1 MGSFGVEAARLSR
14 TPRLLVAANLPM
26 LAAFLLPYAEHFRE
40 RGWQVDALANG
51 ATRDE
56 QAVSAF
62 DHVYDISWTRSPKDV
77 GGLMRAARDVRRL
90 VRQEGYDIVHVH
102 GPIPAFVTR
111 WALRHVRKGTG
122 TSVVYTV
129 HGFHFH
135 RGGPFLRNAIYGALE
150 RIAAPWTDEI
160 VVINREDL
168 AAALRFRAPG
178 PEHVTLMPGIGV
190 DTSRYAPTVV
200 SDAVVATVRKELDL
214 GPEQVAFVMIAE
226 LNPGKR
232 HFDAIEALARCGRD
246 NAVLLCAGRGPL
258 RDAIEARAR
267 ALGVGP
273 RVHLLGYRND
283 IPALL
288 RASDALVLPSER
300 EGLPRSVMEALCL
313 ERPVIATRIRGVTE
327 LVSDDT
333 GVLCEV
339 GDVAALS
346 EAMRLVVDRPELRTA
361 MGLRGRQA
369 MAPFDLNHVIGLH
382 DRLYEK
388 VLGKRGAPVLV
399 A

>member
-1 MGSFGVEAARLSR
+1 MTR
-14 TPRLLVAANLPM
+14 TPRLLIAANLPM

-40 RGWQVDALANG
+40 RGWRVDALANG

-56 QAVSAF
+56 QAVSTF
-62 DHVYDISWTRSPKDV
+62 DRVHDISWTRSPKDV
-77 GGLMRAARDVRRL
+77 GGLMRAAWDVRRL
-90 VRQEGYDIVHVH
+90 VQREEYDIVHVH

-111 WALRHVRKGTG
+111 WALRHSRKATG
-122 TSVVYTV
+122 TKVVYTV

-135 RGGPFLRNAIYGALE
+135 RGGPFFRNAAYGTLE
-150 RIAAPWTDEI
+150 RTAAPWTDEI
-160 VVINREDL
+160 VVINHEDL
-168 AAALRFRAPG
+168 AAALRFRVPG

-190 DTSRYAPTVV
+190 DTSRYAPSAI
-200 SDAVVATVRKELDL
+200 SDDVVAVVRKELDL
-214 GPEQVAFVMIAE
+214 GPEQVALLMIAE

-232 HFDAIEALARCGRD
+232 HLDAIEALARCGRG

-258 RDAIEARAR
+258 HDAIEARAR

-273 RVHLLGYRND
+273 RVRLLGYRND

-327 LVSDDT
+327 LVTNET
-333 GVLCEV
+333 GILCEV
-339 GDVAALS
+339 GDLDALG
-346 EAMRLVVDRPELRTA
+346 EAMRFLADYPRERA
-361 MGLRGRQA
+361 EMGRRGRVA
-369 MAPFDLNHVIGLH
+369 MADFDLRRVIHLH
-382 DRLYEK
+382 DELYER
-388 VLGKRGAPVLV
+388 VLGDRAHPAPMV
-399 A
+399 